1 MTTARRRPGRPPI
14 PRQRIID
21 VALTIL
27 DEEGA
32 DSLSLRAIATRL
44 SSSTATLYRH
54 VSGRSELIAL
64 VLDQLIGEARERAG
78 DISALAWDEACHR
91 VSATLFEVLAHHG
104 RAAALL
110 AEAIPVG
117 ENALAV
123 RSALLEVLLRAGFPP
138 EIAAMAVATLGRFV
152 LGFAMQASPPT
163 KDTDSPDKGRP
174 SVGMMIDAERYPELA
189 GTTQLAAPELSAQF
203 AFGLERLLRGLRSD
217 LPPKPRS

>member
-21 VALTIL
+21 VALKIL

-64 VLDQLIGEARERAG
+64 VLDQLIGEVRERAG
-78 DISALAWDEACHR
+78 DISALPWDEACR
-91 VSATLFEVLAHHG
+91 RAGATLFQVLAHHG

-110 AEAIPVG
+110 ADEIPVG

-123 RSALLEVLLRAGFPP
+123 RSALLEVLLRSGFPA
-138 EIAAMAVATLGRFV
+138 ETATMAVATLGRFV
-152 LGFAMQASPPT
+152 LGLAMQASPPT
-163 KDTDSPDKGRP
+163 EEADGFDKGQV
-174 SVGMMIDAERYPELA
+174 SIGTMVDVERYPEFA
-189 GTTQLAAPELSAQF
+189 EATQLAPPALSEEF
-203 AFGLERLLRGLRSD
+203 AFGLERFLRGLRDD